1 MGKSK
6 YLVIALTLIMVLT
19 GCSISR
25 TSEPVP
31 TVNPT
36 GTALPTQTPT
46 STPEPTE
53 TSTPYWPDGV
63 TAVDVT
69 NSTSKSCSQDLCVFV
84 KLTAHKNCSSIT
96 LDGTIYTESDE
107 ESDWF
112 EDDYKAL
119 KKGKTRVVE
128 FGTDVANDYEEY
140 VELDS
145 ATCWK

>member
-6 YLVIALTLIMVLT
+6 YLVLALTLIMVLT
-19 GCSISR
+19 GCSISH
-25 TSEPVP
+25 SYGPVP
-31 TVNPT
+31 SVTPT
-36 GTALPTQTPT
+36 GTTTPT
-46 STPEPTE
+46 ETPTAEPTE
-53 TSTPYWPDGV
+53 TTAPFWADGV

-69 NSTSKSCSQDLCVFV
+69 DSTSKSCSQDLCVFV

-119 KKGKTRVVE
+119 KKGKTRIVE
-128 FGTDVANDYEEY
+128 FGTDAANDYEEY